1 MNPQDLMSGLL
12 SLLNWAR
19 RGRDKVPKPKPVCIV
34 IVVLPNIQA
43 KYISYVLINDLLPSP
58 QELV

>member
-1 MNPQDLMSGLL
+1 MYGTPHNFGPDLGVQKGVLL
-12 SLLNWAR
+12 EFSQNV
-19 RGRDKVPKPKPVCIV
+19 KKQTN
-34 IVVLPNIQA
+34 VLPNVQA

>member
-1 MNPQDLMSGLL
+1 MYGTPHNFGPDLGVQKVLFLL
-12 SLLNWAR
+12 EFSQNVKKQTNVL
-19 RGRDKVPKPKPVCIV
+19 PK
-34 IVVLPNIQA
+34 PNIQA